1 MDKRQFIQTMG
12 LSGMAAM
19 LPARVFGQTTRTLR
33 MGLTVAPTSMDPHF
47 HDNFT
52 ATQALWQIYQTLVGQ
67 DDRGALIPYIAT
79 SWQPLD
85 DNRWEIKLREGV
97 TFHDGT
103 LFEPEDII
111 FSFERVPV
119 VPNAIGRFTANVR
132 DVKKIDIIDRHTVQ
146 FTLGSPDPLFAY
158 KLCQVAMLSRT
169 IHANAELADFNSG
182 KAAIGMGPYKFVS
195 FTPGE
200 QLTLAAYEGYWGGK
214 PDWDRVEIRYIT
226 EAGSRIAA
234 LRAGEFDLIDNV
246 PVQDIA
252 NIQSDPNLALFSQ
265 DAFLI
270 AYFTLDVERDV
281 SPFVRGVNGEALDK
295 NPLKDVRVRRA
306 LSMSIDRQALVDRLL
321 QGQGRPANQL
331 LGVLP
336 PDRVQDMPPLPYD
349 VNGAKA
355 LLQQAGWGDGF
366 QLTIHAANGWFSAD
380 SNIAQ
385 AVAQSFSRIGVRTLV
400 EILPPPVIQSNVLKQ
415 AYSFSMIA
423 FNASYAIIILRW
435 LAMRNDPEAGN
446 GIRNIFNYYNETVE
460 QAMQSALVEMDT
472 DKRHAYLA
480 TAMRAVVDDMAYI
493 PILGIK
499 TNWAGRKNRLV
510 YQGNPTSRSSAY
522 YAKPV

>member
-12 LSGMAAM
+12 LSGITAM
-19 LPARVFGQTTRTLR
+19 LPTRVFAQTGRKLR

-103 LFEPEDII
+103 PFEPEDII

-132 DVKKIDIIDRHTVQ
+132 DVQKIDIIDRHTVR

-158 KLCQVAMLSRT
+158 KLCQVAMLSRK

-182 KAAIGMGPYKFVS
+182 KVAIGMGPYRFVS

-200 QLTLAAYEGYWGGK
+200 QLTLAAYENYWGGK
-214 PDWDRVEIRYIT
+214 PDWDTVEIRYIA

-252 NIQSDPNLALFSQ
+252 NIQSDPNIALFSQ

-270 AYFTLDVERDV
+270 AYFTLDIERDV
-281 SPFVRGVNGEALDK
+281 SPFVRGINGEVLNS

-321 QGQGRPANQL
+321 LGQGRPANQL

-366 QLTIHAANGWFSAD
+366 QLTIHASNGWFSAD

-385 AVAQSFSRIGVRTLV
+385 AVAQSFSRIGVRTSV

-435 LAMRNDPEAGN
+435 LAMRPDPAAGN
-446 GIRNIFNYYNETVE
+446 GIRNIFHYYNETVQDALE
-460 QAMQSALVEMDT
+460 KALVEMDT
-472 DKRHAYLA
+472 DKRHGYLA
-480 TAMRAVVDDMAYI
+480 TAMRGVVDDMAYM

-499 TNWAGRKNRLV
+499 TNWAGRKNHLV